1 MGIRP
6 VAKEIWYLY
15 SQRDSMGQSSVS
27 LPTYASESVL
37 LALCT
42 FYFEIHL
49 VEYTPR
55 SPAIS
60 L

>member
-1 MGIRP
+1 
-6 VAKEIWYLY
+6 
-15 SQRDSMGQSSVS
+15 MGQSSVS